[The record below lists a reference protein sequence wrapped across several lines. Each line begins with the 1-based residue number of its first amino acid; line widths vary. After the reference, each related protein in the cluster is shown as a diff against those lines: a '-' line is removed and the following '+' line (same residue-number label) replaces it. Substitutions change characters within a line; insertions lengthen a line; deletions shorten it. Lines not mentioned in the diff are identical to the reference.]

1 MSNIKDHII
10 NSVTFFGCSCGKKGE
25 PNFDAAQAVAKE
37 VALSGRRII
46 NGGGPGTMLAATI
59 GAREGK
65 GKTTVVYYRPE
76 LATEFKGEIAANY
89 ANQHYEES
97 NYILRT
103 KKLLELGNAYIIFNG
118 GTGTIS
124 EFAMAWGVARLYFG
138 HHKPLI
144 LYGDFWHSI
153 MDNFKK
159 HMFVRK
165 EEYEVF
171 TIVTTPQEAI
181 DALEKYEKIVDKNRK
196 EHATCTS
203 QGSER
208 HLLL

>member
-1 MSNIKDHII
+1 MKIQQKQII
-10 NSVTFFGCSCGKKGE
+10 NSVTFFGCSCGKAGE
-25 PNFDAAQAVAKE
+25 PNFDSAKAVAKE
-37 VALSGRRII
+37 VALSGRRVI
-46 NGGGPGTMLAATI
+46 NGGGPGTMLAATT
-59 GAREGK
+59 GAKEGG

-76 LATEFKGEIAANY
+76 LATNFKGEIAANY
-89 ANQHYEES
+89 ADEQYEES

-144 LYGDFWHSI
+144 LYGEFWHDI
-153 MDNFKK
+153 MNTFKK

-171 TIVTTPQEAI
+171 TIVTSPAEAI
-181 DALEKYEKIVDKNRK
+181 KQLERYEKIVDQNRHSHLNCIGP
-196 EHATCTS
+196 EC
-203 QGSER
+203 

>member
-1 MSNIKDHII
+1 MDINTKQII
-10 NSVTFFGCSCGKKGE
+10 NSVTFFGCACGEPGE
-25 PNFDAAQAVAKE
+25 PNYEAAKAVAKE
-37 VALSGRRII
+37 VALSGRRVI
-46 NGGGPGTMLAATI
+46 NGGGPGTMLAATL
-59 GAREGK
+59 GAKEGE

-76 LATEFKGEIAANY
+76 LATSFKGEIAANY
-89 ANQHYEES
+89 AEEHYEES

-159 HMFVRK
+159 NMFVRE
-165 EEYEVF
+165 EEYKVF
-171 TIVTTPQEAI
+171 TIVNTPEDAI
-181 DALEKYEKIVDKNRK
+181 RQLDAYEKIVDKNRK
-196 EHATCTS
+196 EHRNCASPGAEC
-203 QGSER
+203 